1 MLSELPVLDPESFE
15 DICHN
20 LLFLESEI
28 KSISLDNLMKLMMDH
43 SNNKIQHQDTREEM
57 QRYIL
62 HILLELKHYSERQH
76 HQ

>member
-43 SNNKIQHQDTREEM
+43 ERGYGKFMVTR
-57 QRYIL
+57 L
-62 HILLELKHYSERQH
+62 CELVLRLC
-76 HQ
+76 